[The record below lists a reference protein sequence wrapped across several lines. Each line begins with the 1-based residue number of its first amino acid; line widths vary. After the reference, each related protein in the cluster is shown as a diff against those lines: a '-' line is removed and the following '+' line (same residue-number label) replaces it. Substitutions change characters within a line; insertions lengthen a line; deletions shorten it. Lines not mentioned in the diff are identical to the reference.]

1 MGSNPTLSADRI
13 DPRGENP
20 LLGSFCYMLH
30 WVGPALSVDKKS
42 HCVSNLTWQGHF
54 PFNMQVEANHHKVRT
69 AQRTKV

>member
-1 MGSNPTLSADRI
+1 
-13 DPRGENP
+13 
-20 LLGSFCYMLH
+20 LLGSFCYMLY
-30 WVGPALSVDKKS
+30 WVGLTLFADKKS